1 MEHLLSVE
9 EIDDE
14 IPVEELGGGGGD
26 MFIVLTE
33 SPRKNGIPPKD
44 I

>member
-14 IPVEELGGGGGD
+14 IPVEELGGGGD